1 MRIPATVCACERR
14 PAELRHE
21 RAALIWYSSE
31 CACPPRHARARARE
45 HRRMR
50 AISIRYPHA
59 RHFHRSPLVAG
70 CVRSPRAA
78 PPFPPPPHTHKRDRH
93 LLPGR
98 AIPVRRPHAPPLVSS
113 HLRCARSPS
122 GPDHAWSAAPRGM
135 CCPARCLCCRQ
146 PYCRHAGGPLTA
158 CLTAIRCAIRSA
170 IRRAMQSSMP

>member
-98 AIPVRRPHAPPLVSS
+98 AIPVRRPHAQPLVSS
-113 HLRCARSPS
+113 HLRCARSA
-122 GPDHAWSAAPRGM
+122 GPDPAQRVCTRMLVRG
-135 CCPARCLCCRQ
+135 
-146 PYCRHAGGPLTA
+146 AGGIGNVPLSA
-158 CLTAIRCAIRSA
+158 CAAARSPPA
-170 IRRAMQSSMP
+170 

>member
-78 PPFPPPPHTHKRDRH
+78 PPFPPPPHTQT
-93 LLPGR
+93 
-98 AIPVRRPHAPPLVSS
+98 RPSPPPRPCDPRAPP
-113 HLRCARSPS
+113 ARSTARLLAPALRAQRRAGS
-122 GPDHAWSAAPRGM
+122 CSARVHTHACAWCRRYRQ
-135 CCPARCLCCRQ
+135 CPAQCLCS
-146 PYCRHAGGPLTA
+146 GPLTA
-158 CLTAIRCAIRSA
+158 CMIAIRSTIRSA
-170 IRRAMQSSMP
+170 IRCAVQ